1 MKNKFSSINKATIL
15 TFAFIFLFN
24 SCSQKQEPKIENI
37 ELPTKNH
44 TWYYFENGNFYKTE
58 KPQNSPEAINKPWT
72 EATRISCASVDS
84 DSNDSVPK
92 GYAIVN
98 TQGILV
104 FEDKNIEYCKDY
116 IFTNNTAE
124 NIVFFEG
131 TPIFS
136 VYKNSFF
143 NTETTTNKSNPFLIQ
158 FNPQTKI
165 FYPILNTQ
173 NLKTNGNVIDFIWN
187 GTFWTCCIKSKQNEK
202 IDFEYLTFQPKTNIL
217 SITPTNAN
225 DNIHISQTSVSDYRK
240 IKTPINFAK
249 APDRI
254 KNLLKTLPQNISFE
268 LKCYTA
274 GSHSPRVFQ
283 KNINNSATNQ
293 TLNANAIIAESWTAV
308 LFQDGTLYLD
318 GALYNKSILNKGN
331 PLALRLPKLPAGY
344 TYNEFVISGTSLY
357 ASWEETSFFK
367 TGRSGFIQI
376 NLDSLLY

>member
-44 TWYYFENGNFYKTE
+44 TWYYFNNGNFYKTE
-58 KPQNSPEAINKPWT
+58 KPQNSPETINKPWT

-84 DSNDSVPK
+84 DSSDSVPK

-98 TQGILV
+98 TQGILI

-116 IFTNNTAE
+116 IFNNNTAE

-143 NTETTTNKSNPFLIQ
+143 NSETLASKNNPFLIQ

-173 NLKTNGNVIDFIWN
+173 NLNTTGNVIDFIWN
-187 GTFWTCCIKSKQNEK
+187 GTYWTCCVKSKQNEK
-202 IDFEYLTFQPKTNIL
+202 IDFEYLTFQPKINIL
-217 SITPTNAN
+217 SITPANAEN
-225 DNIHISQTSVSDYRK
+225 NIHISQTDVSDYRK
-240 IKTPINFAK
+240 IKTPISFTK

-283 KNINNSATNQ
+283 KNTNNSTNRNNINNS
-293 TLNANAIIAESWTAV
+293 
-308 LFQDGTLYLD
+308 
-318 GALYNKSILNKGN
+318 K
-331 PLALRLPKLPAGY
+331 
-344 TYNEFVISGTSLY
+344 
-357 ASWEETSFFK
+357 
-367 TGRSGFIQI
+367 
-376 NLDSLLY
+376 